1 MHILFEMEIE
11 EEPSIAA
18 KIIADI
24 VEFKGRILHRRW
36 SRGPHESI
44 VNNLHNRFNDP
55 Y

>member
-1 MHILFEMEIE
+1 MHIRFDMEVKE
-11 EEPSIAA
+11 ESGNAA

-24 VEFKGRILHRRW
+24 VEFIGRILHRRW
-36 SRGPHESI
+36 SRGPIGSI